1 MDAMKWLNDP
11 ERVLDLIQTY
21 RECDLKSVT
30 LLQTQKL
37 MQDILNHCLNH
48 TLNIGDIP
56 VLRVRK
62 IERDEKHTDRK
73 SVWCP
78 EPQNVIKIGRCNDVN
93 ESIFYGSFDPLTAI
107 RECRIQPGDQFTMSS
122 YHLKP
127 CNWTHQSTIP
137 LVRPDLCQHTRDEK
151 IYFRILWEFIL
162 VEFTRPVAEG
172 TEYQYKASSALS
184 KILLEPPYKDSLI
197 YPSILEFQSL
207 NLAMKEVAARER
219 LELRNVLEMR
229 LESYDDDGAAY
240 VSQTAEAKAI
250 SGSDSLD
257 YEQVSGRDNIKVTRY
272 SFFQGR
278 DHVGE
283 LWRTI
288 HQPPHPD
295 NGSQAYIQR
304 MIKQNSAIIG
314 EA

>member
-1 MDAMKWLNDP
+1 MDVNKWLYDP
-11 ERVLDLIQTY
+11 ERVLDSIQTY
-21 RECDLKSVT
+21 REYDLKSVT
-30 LLQTQKL
+30 MSQIQELLQ
-37 MQDILNHCLNH
+37 DIINGCLNM

-56 VLRVRK
+56 VFRVRK
-62 IERDEKHTDRK
+62 IERNEKHTDRK

-78 EPQNVIKIGRCNDVN
+78 EPHIVDKIGRCNDVN

-107 RECRIQPGDQFTMSS
+107 QECRIQPGDYFTMSS

-127 CNWTHQSTIP
+127 RNLTHQSTVP
-137 LVRPDLCQHTRDEK
+137 LVRPDLCRCTRDQK
-151 IYFRILWEFIL
+151 IFFRILWEFIL

-172 TEYQYKASSALS
+172 TEYQYKASCGLS
-184 KILLEPPYKDSLI
+184 KIFLGLPYKDSLI

-207 NLAMKEVAARER
+207 NLAMKEEAARER
-219 LELRNVLEMR
+219 LILRDVLEMR

-250 SGSDSLD
+250 SGRDLLD
-257 YEQVSGRDNIKVTRY
+257 YEQVSGRDNFKVTRK

-283 LWRTI
+283 LWRSI
-288 HQPPHPD
+288 HQPLPPD
-295 NGSQAYIQR
+295 YGSQPTF
-304 MIKQNSAIIG
+304 NG
-314 EA
+314 